1 MSAAASN
8 NGHSSDHTHNGVNG
22 NSNGYH
28 DSHEVSQH
36 SNHYGGGLSS
46 YQHTSP
52 MLQSSG
58 HHSLHN
64 SDASGHNSQQQSHFT
79 TLNSAGALLNGNGTN
94 QHPSMSMS
102 SSTAI
107 TPTSVSS
114 FFNSFGSGT
123 GNSPPPLTPNGLLSG
138 LHSFLFADSSTL
150 GLDSFADCVAQSD
163 VGCLLPPPV
172 SSLNSYHLQQQSGAM
187 VPPSS
192 TSPVSLASLNSA
204 SPVGN
209 SSNSANGN
217 TIRLPP
223 FCTI

>member
-1 MSAAASN
+1 MSSAGGN
-8 NGHSSDHTHNGVNG
+8 NGHSSEHNG
-22 NSNGYH
+22 NGYH
-28 DSHEVSQH
+28 ESHEVSQH
-36 SNHYGGGLSS
+36 SNYGSGLSS

-52 MLQSSG
+52 MLQSSS

-64 SDASGHNSQQQSHFT
+64 GNQTSGHHSQQQSHFT
-79 TLNSAGALLNGNGTN
+79 TLNTAVHSMSNGGALLNGNN
-94 QHPSMSMS
+94 QPSMSMS

-150 GLDSFADCVAQSD
+150 GLDSFADCVPQSD
-163 VGCLLPPPV
+163 VACLLPPPV
-172 SSLNSYHLQQQSGAM
+172 SSLNSYHLGQGHQSGAM

-192 TSPVSLASLNSA
+192 TSPLA
-204 SPVGN
+204 N
-209 SSNSANGN
+209 SSNSTNSN
-217 TIRLPP
+217 NIRLPP